1 MGYSNE
7 VTLGNLLIVLTIIS
21 VGLGL
26 ATMFARFFARIYEM
40 FGWVMEMYFH
50 FCQEANPP
58 KPIPDWLYQK
68 YRTIN
73 GNSKKPG
80 STRHADAGEF
90 K

>member
-1 MGYSNE
+1 MGFTNE

-50 FCQEANPP
+50 FCQEQG
-58 KPIPDWLYQK
+58 KPIPDFLYQK

-80 STRHADAGEF
+80 STKHADFGEF